1 MPGTE
6 QSVRVGDG
14 ILKTNKHW
22 GQNSQLEL
30 QVTLYRQV
38 SINRGRNS
46 QSEMEMAYKRQENT
60 RD

>member
-46 QSEMEMAYKRQENT
+46 QSEMEMAY
-60 RD
+60 